1 MVINQIKDLPYSQC
15 LGIILIKKNREQNM
29 DKKTEEN
36 ILEVREVTKNF
47 KDTLVLNGL
56 SFQVRGGETFG
67 LLGPNGAGKTTT
79 MRMIMNILR
88 PDSGEIYFNGMPRP
102 QLKGVHFGYL
112 PEERGLYPRARVL
125 DVLVYF
131 GTLNNMTPR
140 NAEVEAIRY
149 LDRLG
154 IIEYTDARIN
164 ELSKGIQQKIQ
175 FIAAFLHDPEVL
187 ILDEPFSGLDPI
199 NQTVL
204 LEILEEYK
212 AKNKILIISTH
223 MMEQAEKICDHIC
236 LINQAQVVI
245 DGPVDAIRK
254 QFREDAYYLELE
266 GDYPVLKTLENV
278 QILEE
283 GKNSYKFVLKKGTL
297 SLAELLKRVE
307 EKARIRRFEVFEPS
321 LHDIFI
327 RLIQQQA
334 EE

>member
-1 MVINQIKDLPYSQC
+1 
-15 LGIILIKKNREQNM
+15 M
-29 DKKTEEN
+29 DKKSEKN
-36 ILEVREVTKNF
+36 ILEVQEVSKRF

-56 SFQVRGGETFG
+56 SFCVQGGETFG

-88 PDSGEIYFNGMPRP
+88 PDSGEIYFNGTPRNR
-102 QLKGVHFGYL
+102 LEGVHFGYL

-131 GTLNNMTPR
+131 GTLNNMPR
-140 NAEVEAIRY
+140 RKAEVEAIRY

-154 IIEYTDARIN
+154 IIEYTDAHIN

-199 NQTVL
+199 NQTIL
-204 LEILEEYK
+204 MEILEEYK
-212 AKNKILIISTH
+212 KKDKILIISTH
-223 MMEQAEKICDHIC
+223 MMDQAEKICDHIC

-245 DGPVDAIRK
+245 DGAVDSIRK
-254 QFREDAYYLELE
+254 KFREDAYFIEFD
-266 GDYPVLKTLENV
+266 GDYSALSSMEDI

-283 GKNSYKFVLKKGTL
+283 GKHSYKFVLKKGRL
-297 SLAELLKRVE
+297 SLADLLKKVE

-334 EE
+334 EEKA

>member
-1 MVINQIKDLPYSQC
+1 MNKET
-15 LGIILIKKNREQNM
+15 N
-29 DKKTEEN
+29 EN
-36 ILEVREVTKNF
+36 ILEVRNVIKSF
-47 KDTLVLNGL
+47 KETLVLNGL
-56 SFQVRGGETFG
+56 SFKVQGGETFG

-88 PDSGEIYFNGMPRP
+88 PDSGEIYFNGTPRNK
-102 QLKGVHFGYL
+102 LEGVHFGYL
-112 PEERGLYPRARVL
+112 PEERGLYPRARVI

-131 GTLNNMTPR
+131 GTLNNMTSR
-140 NAEVEAIRY
+140 KAEVEAIRY

-187 ILDEPFSGLDPI
+187 ILDEPFTGLDPI

-212 AKNKILIISTH
+212 KKNKILIISTH
-223 MMEQAEKICDHIC
+223 MMDQAEKICDHIC

-254 QFREDAYYLELE
+254 QFREDACYIELE
-266 GDYPVLKTLENV
+266 GNYPILSELDNV

-283 GKNSYKFVLKKGTL
+283 GKNSYKFVLKKGAI
-297 SLAELLKRVE
+297 SLADLLKKVE

-327 RLIQQQA
+327 RLIQEQA
-334 EE
+334 EEKA

>member
-1 MVINQIKDLPYSQC
+1 M
-15 LGIILIKKNREQNM
+15 EQRA
-29 DKKTEEN
+29 EEN
-36 ILEVREVTKNF
+36 ILEVRDVSKSF
-47 KDTLVLNGL
+47 KDTLVLDGL
-56 SFQVRGGETFG
+56 NFSVRGGETFG

-88 PDSGEIYFNGMPRP
+88 PDSGEIYFNGVPRNR
-102 QLKGVHFGYL
+102 LEGVHFGYL
-112 PEERGLYPRARVL
+112 PEERGLYPRARVI
-125 DVLVYF
+125 DILVYF
-131 GTLNNMTPR
+131 GTLNNMSSR
-140 NAEVEAIRY
+140 KAEVEAIRY

-154 IIEYTDARIN
+154 IIEYTDTRIN

-204 LEILEEYK
+204 MEILQEYK
-212 AKNKILIISTH
+212 KKNKILIISTH

-236 LINQAQVVI
+236 LINQAQVVL

-254 QFREDAYYLELE
+254 QFREDAYYIELDS
-266 GDYPVLKTLENV
+266 DYPFFSTLENI

-283 GKNSYKFVLKKGTL
+283 GKNSYKFVLKKGKL
-297 SLAELLKRVE
+297 SLADLLKKIE
-307 EKARIRRFEVFEPS
+307 EKTRIRRFEVFEPS

-334 EE
+334 EEKA

>member
-1 MVINQIKDLPYSQC
+1 MNKET
-15 LGIILIKKNREQNM
+15 N
-29 DKKTEEN
+29 EN
-36 ILEVREVTKNF
+36 ILEVRNVIKSF
-47 KDTLVLNGL
+47 KETLVLNGL
-56 SFQVRGGETFG
+56 SFKVQGGETFG

-88 PDSGEIYFNGMPRP
+88 PDSGEIYFNGTPRNK
-102 QLKGVHFGYL
+102 LEGVHFGYL
-112 PEERGLYPRARVL
+112 PEERGLYPRARVI

-131 GTLNNMTPR
+131 GTLNNMTSR
-140 NAEVEAIRY
+140 KAEVEAIRY

-187 ILDEPFSGLDPI
+187 ILDEPFTGLDPI

-212 AKNKILIISTH
+212 KKNKILIISTH
-223 MMEQAEKICDHIC
+223 MMDQAEKICDHIC

-254 QFREDAYYLELE
+254 QFREDAYYIELE
-266 GDYPVLKTLENV
+266 GNYPILSELDNV

-283 GKNSYKFVLKKGTL
+283 GKNSYKFVLKRGAI
-297 SLAELLKRVE
+297 SLADLLKKVE

-327 RLIQQQA
+327 RLIQEQA
-334 EE
+334 EEKA